1 MLTNKIKDAN
11 PVYMFIISL
20 TLISLVEVL
29 NYQFEFLPGFIF
41 NALEFLFV
49 GVFIFYSTKLIN
61 DFNFENWYAK
71 IIFIIL
77 LIYQIITIIRGLQD
91 FDYDHLKKFIQ
102 IDYPFWPSIIPIF
115 LCFNKSTE
123 TMISLIKA
131 FLALGVLFLVVGL
144 IDYPLITQRA
154 FAESFIQPI
163 AFTCGFLF
171 LNAKYL
177 SKKNSTIAF
186 LTLIIC
192 TLVFVYLARR
202 NAIVSYAMYILVG
215 LFFVVKNLTGNTF
228 IRSIPIFVGLTLILL
243 FGLDY
248 MPASLTER
256 LNNRLTEDSR
266 SIVFDNFFL
275 AMQEHEMFGKGVNGK
290 YYCPIDAETTED
302 GVTFTEVKNRDVIE
316 NGYLQLML
324 TGGYVYIALFVL
336 MLLPAALLGIL
347 GSKNQFS
354 QAAGFVILLWLIDMS
369 IFGLPRLILQ
379 YVFVWICA
387 GICYKKSIRHLSN
400 DDIQENFNIHGLS

>member
-1 MLTNKIKDAN
+1 M
-11 PVYMFIISL
+11 
-20 TLISLVEVL
+20 VL
-29 NYQFEFLPGFIF
+29 GF
-41 NALEFLFV
+41 
-49 GVFIFYSTKLIN
+49 
-61 DFNFENWYAK
+61 
-71 IIFIIL
+71 
-77 LIYQIITIIRGLQD
+77 
-91 FDYDHLKKFIQ
+91 
-102 IDYPFWPSIIPIF
+102 
-115 LCFNKSTE
+115 
-123 TMISLIKA
+123 
-131 FLALGVLFLVVGL
+131 
-144 IDYPLITQRA
+144 IDYPLISQRLY
-154 FAESFIQPI
+154 AESFIQPI

-177 SKKNSTIAF
+177 SKKKGAFAFLVLLISTI
-186 LTLIIC
+186 
-192 TLVFVYLARR
+192 VFVYLARR
-202 NAIVSYAMYILVG
+202 NAIVSYVMYILVG
-215 LFFVVKNLTGNTF
+215 LFFVIKNLTGNKF
-228 IRSIPIFVGLTLILL
+228 IRSIPIFVGLAIGVM

-248 MPASLTER
+248 LPASLTER

-347 GSKNQFS
+347 GSKNQFT
-354 QAAGFVILLWLIDMS
+354 QAAGFVVLLWLIDMS

-400 DDIQENFNIHGLS
+400 DEIQENFNIHGLS

>member
-1 MLTNKIKDAN
+1 
-11 PVYMFIISL
+11 
-20 TLISLVEVL
+20 
-29 NYQFEFLPGFIF
+29 
-41 NALEFLFV
+41 
-49 GVFIFYSTKLIN
+49 
-61 DFNFENWYAK
+61 
-71 IIFIIL
+71 
-77 LIYQIITIIRGLQD
+77 
-91 FDYDHLKKFIQ
+91 
-102 IDYPFWPSIIPIF
+102 
-115 LCFNKSTE
+115 
-123 TMISLIKA
+123 
-131 FLALGVLFLVVGL
+131 
-144 IDYPLITQRA
+144 
-154 FAESFIQPI
+154 
-163 AFTCGFLF
+163 
-171 LNAKYL
+171 
-177 SKKNSTIAF
+177 
-186 LTLIIC
+186 
-192 TLVFVYLARR
+192 
-202 NAIVSYAMYILVG
+202 
-215 LFFVVKNLTGNTF
+215 
-228 IRSIPIFVGLTLILL
+228 
-243 FGLDY
+243 

-347 GSKNQFS
+347 GSKNQFT
-354 QAAGFVILLWLIDMS
+354 QAAGFVVLLWLIDMS

-400 DDIQENFNIHGLS
+400 DEIQENFNIHGLS